1 VVGTACGYFG
11 GEQEIRQTCE
21 RICIS
26 RANLVLVAL
35 GNPLQELWI
44 ARHGEASG
52 ATLLIGVGALFDF
65 TVDRVHRAPPWLRR
79 ARCEW
84 MYRLA
89 SEPRRLAGRYL
100 LGNALFLAS
109 VLRDRRRSP
118 P

>member
-1 VVGTACGYFG
+1 
-11 GEQEIRQTCE
+11 
-21 RICIS
+21 
-26 RANLVLVAL
+26 
-35 GNPLQELWI
+35 
-44 ARHGEASG
+44 
-52 ATLLIGVGALFDF
+52 
-65 TVDRVHRAPPWLRR
+65 
-79 ARCEW
+79 